1 MKIVNFLVMGKHGEI
16 VVLPFPWGCCP
27 HGVSHSPPPRHG
39 VVAPLHHPAYILS
52 YEVTEMKQKIPPG
65 REVQQKPDVLFCTEC
80 GATLDE
86 FCFSS
91 TAKDI
96 KAIREN
102 FARCKHSGKFQGE
115 GSDF

>member
-1 MKIVNFLVMGKHGEI
+1 MKL
-16 VVLPFPWGCCP
+16 
-27 HGVSHSPPPRHG
+27 
-39 VVAPLHHPAYILS
+39 
-52 YEVTEMKQKIPPG
+52 KIPPG

-115 GSDF
+115 VCAKLYIANSRFPENLPDDPTDPATL